1 MARRAVAKLK
11 IKKGDLVEVITG
23 SSQQNGGDRG
33 KQGKVM
39 AVYPETSRVLV
50 EGINRVK
57 RHTKLGTSGR
67 GTKTGGIVT
76 QEAAIHI
83 SNVMLVDPD
92 SKKRTRVGL
101 REDTVT
107 RDGAERTVRVRFAKR
122 SGEDI

>member
-1 MARRAVAKLK
+1 MAKRAVAKMR